1 MSGLHIGQ
9 QALCLARHLVK
20 EKHVVQQLKVWE
32 ASLRIPSNNGNQIIV
47 TRVMAAD
54 SYKARLL
61 FEAQYGR
68 GCLVNNP
75 RMVN

>member
-1 MSGLHIGQ
+1 MPGR
-9 QALCLARHLVK
+9 ALGKRYK
-20 EKHVVQQLKVWE
+20 MTQQLRVWE
-32 ASLRIPSNNGNQIIV
+32 ATVRVSSGNGPQIIA

-68 GCLVNNP
+68 GSIVVPP
-75 RMVN
+75 RQIN

>member
-1 MSGLHIGQ
+1 M
-9 QALCLARHLVK
+9 A
-20 EKHVVQQLKVWE
+20 QQLKVWE
-32 ASLRIPSNNGNQIIV
+32 ATVRVASGNGPQIIA

-68 GCLVNNP
+68 GSIVNYP
-75 RMVN
+75 RQVS

>member
-1 MSGLHIGQ
+1 M
-9 QALCLARHLVK
+9 
-20 EKHVVQQLKVWE
+20 VQQLKVWE

-75 RMVN
+75 RMVS

>member
-1 MSGLHIGQ
+1 MT
-9 QALCLARHLVK
+9 
-20 EKHVVQQLKVWE
+20 QLKVWE
-32 ASLRIPSNNGNQIIV
+32 ATVRVASGNGTQVIA

-68 GCLVNNP
+68 NSLVNMP
-75 RMVN
+75 RQVS